1 MQVNDYAECN
11 FSILNTGKFNF
22 IFSWEFCNAKKFR
35 QYFALSPE
43 SGTVE
48 AGERVETMVS
58 FHPLKAFTLKDIE
71 LKLQVGTQGPCFP
84 KGFHCT
90 RTARKPWMSS
100 TSSRQG
106 RRKEV

>member
-22 IFSWEFCNAKKFR
+22 TFSWEFCNAKKFR
-35 QYFALSPE
+35 QYFALSSE

-48 AGERVETMVS
+48 AGERVEAKLS

-71 LKLQVGTQGPCFP
+71 LKLQVGTQGSCLLPLP
-84 KGFHCT
+84 I
-90 RTARKPWMSS
+90 A
-100 TSSRQG
+100 
-106 RRKEV
+106 VA